1 MFGERLA
8 EAQAYARWLATD
20 GVERGLIGPR
30 EVERIWAR
38 HLLNSAAVASEVPHG
53 AYVLDAGS
61 GAGLPGIPL
70 ALARPDLT
78 VTLVEPLLRRAK
90 ALTEVCDALGRA
102 GLDVRRA
109 RVEELPRS
117 SAEVIVARAVAPLGR
132 LATWTLPRLIDGG
145 RLVAMKGR
153 TADEEV
159 AEAESTLR
167 RLGARS
173 WEVHDLVLPTGLTA
187 TRAVVVI
194 AGDGRRQR

>member
-1 MFGERLA
+1 MA

-30 EVERIWAR
+30 EVERIWDR

-53 AYVLDAGS
+53 AHVLDAGS

-78 VTLVEPLLRRAK
+78 VTLVEPLLRRAT
-90 ALTEVCDALGRA
+90 ALTEVCGALGRA

-132 LATWTLPRLIDGG
+132 LATWTLPRLVDGG

-173 WEVHDLVLPTGLTA
+173 WEVRDLVLPTGLTA

>member
-1 MFGERLA
+1 MFGDRLPEAER
-8 EAQAYARWLATD
+8 YARLLATD

-30 EVERIWAR
+30 EVERLWDR
-38 HLLNSAAVASEVPHG
+38 HLLNSASVSSEVPH
-53 AYVLDAGS
+53 AAHVLDVGS

-70 ALARPDLT
+70 ALARPDLS
-78 VTLVEPLLRRAK
+78 VTLVEPLLRRATF
-90 ALTEVCDALGRA
+90 LTEVCDALDRS
-102 GLDVRRA
+102 GLDVLRA
-109 RVEELPRS
+109 RVEDLPQS

-132 LATWTLPRLIDGG
+132 LATWTLPRLVGGG

-159 AEAESTLR
+159 AEAEATLR

-173 WEVHDLVLPTGLTA
+173 WEVRDLLLPTGRAA

-194 AGDGRRQR
+194 AGDRRRQR